1 MAIQSRT
8 KRISATSLHLRSA
21 FPYIAVGVAIVAV
34 TALILLLM
42 GRTPLCTCGTI
53 RLWVNDASGPENS
66 QQIADWYTL
75 SHIIHGFL
83 LYGVL
88 WAIMGKKSLAL
99 RAVVA
104 VLLEATWEIL
114 ENSPLV
120 IDRYRSA
127 TVSLHYVGDSILNS
141 TSDILFMLPGFFL
154 AALLPVW
161 ISISLIVA
169 MELLALSVIRD
180 NLALNILM
188 LLYPVEAIRQWQ
200 AGIS

>member
-1 MAIQSRT
+1 M
-8 KRISATSLHLRSA
+8 RSA
-21 FPYIAVGVAIVAV
+21 LPYIAVGVAIVAA

-83 LYGVL
+83 FYGVL
-88 WAIMGKKSLAL
+88 WTIIGKKSLAF

-104 VLLEATWEIL
+104 LLLEATWEIL
-114 ENSPLV
+114 ENSSLV

-154 AALLPVW
+154 AAVLPVW